1 MAGEKKD
8 RVKELQFL
16 GLITMLANS
25 AMQGLGKISDPFT
38 GKAERNMEAAKAS
51 IDILE
56 VLREK
61 TQGNLTENE
70 EKTFDTL
77 LTNIRLNYV
86 DESKKPEKKE
96 EKQEKKTETEAKEEK
111 QPQKDKKD

>member
-1 MAGEKKD
+1 MGEEEKD
-8 RVKELQFL
+8 RAKEVQFL
-16 GLITMLANS
+16 GFITMLANS
-25 AMQGLGKISDPFT
+25 AMQGLGKIANPFT
-38 GKAERNMEAAKAS
+38 GKAERNVEAAKAS

-61 TQGNLTENE
+61 TKGNLTENE

-86 DESKKPEKKE
+86 DESKKPDKKE
-96 EKQEKKTETEAKEEK
+96 EQKKKKETEAKKEEG
-111 QPQKDKKD
+111 KDNK